1 MSYFSRF
8 FPATLFTFILVFVAP
23 VYADVT
29 LRLGEGVELKAIN
42 GGLSGREGRE
52 LSLRNGS
59 SQILV
64 EYTTELGRNDDDSVL
79 DTSDSFVIIFNSEDQ
94 YLTLEAPDISTRH
107 EMRAFNDSARWVLR
121 DADGNP
127 HPFKS
132 DVLDKDGFQF
142 ARNYEQELSDYNRA
156 GSGSAAIVGLKGSD
170 NRFFDNPDRNDEFPV
185 ARDQEMVREMLRYWY
200 LKADENTKREMKRWI
215 NSSD

>member
-1 MSYFSRF
+1 M
-8 FPATLFTFILVFVAP
+8 LVFVAP

-29 LRLGEGVELKAIN
+29 LRLGEGVDLKAIN

-52 LSLRNGS
+52 ISLRDGP

-64 EYTTELGRNDDDSVL
+64 EYTAELGRNDDDSVL
-79 DTSDSFVIIFNSEDQ
+79 DTSDVFVILFESEDQ
-94 YLTLEAPDISTRH
+94 YLTLEAPDISTRQ
-107 EMRAFNDSARWVLR
+107 EMRAFNKSDGWILK
-121 DADGNP
+121 DAGGNP

-132 DVLDKDGFQF
+132 DVLEKDGFQF

-156 GSGSAAIVGLKGSD
+156 GSGEAALAGLQDSN
-170 NRFFDNPDRNDEFPV
+170 NRFLDNPDRKDEFPV

-200 LKADENTKREMKRWI
+200 LKADENTKREMKRWM
-215 NSSD
+215 NSGD